1 MPTTQL
7 LSAVTRLTTMLVDVA
22 GAVFTLIMVY
32 GGIRFMIAH
41 SPKSVQAAKELMTR
55 AAIGLV
61 LVLMVDAIRQLIQ
74 YVAT

>member
-74 YVAT
+74 YVAA